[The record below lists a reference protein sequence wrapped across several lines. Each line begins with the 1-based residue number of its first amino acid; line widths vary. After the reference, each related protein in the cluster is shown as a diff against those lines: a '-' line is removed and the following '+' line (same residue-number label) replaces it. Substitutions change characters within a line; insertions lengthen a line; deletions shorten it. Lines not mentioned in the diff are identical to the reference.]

1 MPEIGDADVVSC
13 YVAIGAEPDTR
24 PLLDELR
31 HRRVR
36 VLLPVLLADGDLDW
50 AVYEGA
56 QSLRPG
62 RRGTHSPA
70 GPTLGAEAIS
80 AADAVL
86 VPGVAV
92 DRTGIRLGRG
102 GGSYDRAL
110 ERVNRMPATRPA
122 QDHGITAANRPGPA
136 RRAFTAVLLY
146 DGEIVDALPHEAHDQ
161 RVDAAITPGGVTRF
175 PSGPG

>member
-1 MPEIGDADVVSC
+1 VPEIGDADLVSC

-24 PLLDELR
+24 PLLDELHGR
-31 HRRVR
+31 GVR

-50 AVYEGA
+50 AVYDGA

-62 RRGTHSPA
+62 RRGTQSPS
-70 GPTLGAEAIS
+70 GPTLGVEAIS

-92 DRTGIRLGRG
+92 DRAGIRLGRG

-110 ERVNRMPATRPA
+110 ERVNRMPAAPAA
-122 QDHGITAANRPGPA
+122 QDHGLATNRPAPP
-136 RRAFTAVLLY
+136 RRPFTAVLLY
-146 DGEIVDALPHEAHDQ
+146 DDEIVDALPHEAHDQ
-161 RVDAAITPGGVTRF
+161 RVDAAITPSSITRF
-175 PSGPG
+175 RSGPG